1 MKPTAPSPQQ
11 SLYKLNFSTLLNQS
25 HSKAHPP
32 LFNVNLC
39 LTSPSLDTSNKV
51 FAMYVLSQSI
61 TKHSLPPSQVYYL
74 IYKCLIY
81 LTTQNAVEPTLL
93 MNCFFTGSFHI
104 EPNDISFEFYLKR
117 LVAVLAK
124 KHKVTLKEALQA
136 KINDCEFQLDSYIK
150 QFNMRLRSNNMLF
163 SEMSLIKNVIET
175 SLTMNVSD
183 NDNDNKDYYYYVM
196 SVNALQ
202 TALQFVIECL
212 NYEHKSKEEF
222 DVFIKNAFDYYGVKA
237 AFYKDKYSYNI
248 YTKQKKGDNDD
259 NNILFPLFLDN
270 THLITYKNSLS
281 SDNEEQKE
289 NVFLKKDITLNKD
302 YVLLNQEQVDT
313 IEKVFMIKTKIL
325 RKKTEV
331 HYKDIKCFILN
342 DDERFYRKF
351 HIQISHHKTLKQF
364 KHKVLECLNIATQ
377 PDNTTENT
385 NNTYTVID
393 LYAVHKDNS
402 EILNHIVIL
411 NKHIET
417 TFFTH
422 AVNHLLYDDNTPM
435 NDITITDD
443 SIILID
449 IYTTSTSPHV
459 QYIQTNKCTS
469 CNNDITNV
477 YECDICNYGLYCSV
491 ECANSNKKH
500 SQLHKLLSYF
510 YSKTTSLEDISS
522 SLSLE
527 QFNTAHGLYNLN
539 NTCFMNSSIQCLF
552 NTDNLTKYFLMNLH
566 SKDINLSNRLGT
578 KGELA
583 SKYSDLITTML
594 HQPNDEPV
602 NPISFAR
609 CIYQRI
615 SAFRP
620 GEQNDAHEFISIFLD
635 NLHEDLNRISNKPY
649 TELTEQKA
657 NETDE
662 EASERFWKCHKQRE
676 DSIIVDLFYGQYKS
690 TITCPDCG
698 NKNTTYDPFSSIGL
712 SVPDKVGLLQMKY
725 IEMSDDD
732 VQQPSIYE
740 YTTSVFPNTVVKALK
755 DHVRNEIGKYDVEI
769 EAVVLNKKKMVCD
782 VVSDDVKVYA
792 YVKNGFEIY
801 MYNKSHIKSG
811 NSSNN
816 SNNVVFVYPMQFNK
830 AQWSFS
836 NKKKKTFI
844 AYPLML
850 SVDTS
855 SSHLISNLMHTLSKI
870 YDNTIQIRS
879 LYLFANKRYDFT
891 THKDKPIEIPN
902 NNNNNAN
909 NSKYCLL
916 NDNNQTELITKLNN
930 PYHHPV
936 VIFAELTFLITNNNN
951 TTTTTNKYPHVDQ
964 RYIPNKRTTD
974 FFRLNPSSL
983 TIQNAFDFFQCEEKL
998 EANNTWYCNKCKKHQ
1013 EAYKKLDIYKP
1024 SKYLIIQF
1032 KRFQIKSN
1040 NMFMSL
1046 FTNKKISTY
1055 INYDVTNLDLRK
1067 YVIGPER
1074 STAVY
1079 DLYGVVEHMG
1089 SLRYGHYT
1097 ALCKTAQGNWLRFN
1111 DETCSIIDTCVVKD
1125 AYLLFYKM
1133 KSNN

>member
-25 HSKAHPP
+25 HSKTPPP

-51 FAMYVLSQSI
+51 FAMYVLSQNI
-61 TKHSLPPSQVYYL
+61 TKHSLTPSQVYYL
-74 IYKCLIY
+74 IYKCLKY
-81 LTTQNAVEPTLL
+81 LTTQNAIEPTLL
-93 MNCFFTGSFHI
+93 MNCFFIGSFHI
-104 EPNDISFEFYLKR
+104 EQNDISFEFYLKR
-117 LVAVLAK
+117 LVVVLAK
-124 KHKVTLKEALQA
+124 KHKVALKEALQT
-136 KINDCEFQLDSYIK
+136 KINDCEFQLDSHIK

-163 SEMSLIKNVIET
+163 SEMNVIKNVIET
-175 SLTMNVSD
+175 SLTMNVSNDD
-183 NDNDNKDYYYYVM
+183 NDKDYYYVM
-196 SVNALQ
+196 SVSALQ
-202 TALQFVIECL
+202 TALQFVNECL
-212 NYEHKSKEEF
+212 NYEHKPKEEF
-222 DVFIKNAFDYYGVKA
+222 DVFINNAFDYYGVKA
-237 AFYKDKYSYNI
+237 AFYNDKYTYNI
-248 YTKQKKGDNDD
+248 YTKQKTSDNDD
-259 NNILFPLFLDN
+259 DSNNILFPLFLDN

-281 SDNEEQKE
+281 SNSENEKE
-289 NVFLKKDITLNKD
+289 NVFLKKNITLNKD
-302 YVLLNQEQVDT
+302 YVLLSQEQVDT
-313 IEKVFMIKTKIL
+313 IEKVFTIKTKIL
-325 RKKTEV
+325 RKKNEV

-351 HIQISHHKTLKQF
+351 HVQISHYKTLKQF
-364 KHKVLECLNIATQ
+364 KHKILECLNIIHT
-377 PDNTTENT
+377 DNTTEDT
-385 NNTYTVID
+385 NNTYNID
-393 LYAVHKDNS
+393 LYSVHKDNS
-402 EILNHIVIL
+402 EILNHIAIL

-417 TFFTH
+417 TFFTK
-422 AVNHLLYDDNTPM
+422 AITQLQYDDNTVM
-435 NDITITDD
+435 NDITINDG
-443 SIILID
+443 SIIIID
-449 IYTTSTSPHV
+449 IHTTSTSPHV
-459 QYIQTNKCTS
+459 QYIQTNKCMS
-469 CNNDITNV
+469 CNNDITNT
-477 YECDICNYGLYCSV
+477 YKCDICRYGLYCSV
-491 ECANSNKKH
+491 ECANSTFNKTNKH

-527 QFNTAHGLYNLN
+527 HFNTAHGLYNLN

-552 NTDNLTKYFLMNLH
+552 HTDNLTKYFLMNLH

-583 SKYSDLITTML
+583 SKYSELITTML

-662 EASERFWKCHKQRE
+662 EASARFWKCHKQRE

-725 IEMSDDD
+725 IEMGDD
-732 VQQPSIYE
+732 VGGQPSIHE
-740 YTTSVFPNTVVKALK
+740 YTTSVFANTVVKALK
-755 DHVRNEIGKYDVEI
+755 DHVRNEVGKYDVEI

-811 NSSNN
+811 

-830 AQWSFS
+830 AQWSFG

-855 SSHLISNLMHTLSKI
+855 SPHLISNLMFTLSKI
-870 YDNTIQIRS
+870 YDNTTQIRS
-879 LYLFANKRYDFT
+879 LYLFANKHYDFT

-902 NNNNNAN
+902 NNNNTT

-916 NDNNQTELITKLNN
+916 NDNNQTELLSKLNN
-930 PYHHPV
+930 SYHHPV
-936 VIFAELTFLITNNNN
+936 VIFAEILIINNS
-951 TTTTTNKYPHVDQ
+951 NKYPHVDQ

-974 FFRLNPSSL
+974 FFKLNPSSL
-983 TIQNAFDFFQCEEKL
+983 TIQNLFDFFQCEEKL
-998 EANNTWYCNKCKKHQ
+998 ETNNTWYCNKCKKHQ

-1040 NMFMSL
+1040 NMFMSF

-1055 INYDVTNLDLRK
+1055 INYDITNLDLRK

-1074 STAVY
+1074 SSAVY

-1089 SLRYGHYT
+1089 SLRFGHYT

-1111 DETCSIIDTCVVKD
+1111 DETCSSVDNCVVKD

-1133 KSNN
+1133 KHNN